1 MLVAQNSLG
10 PVCPVPLTV
19 RGRDAAAKRAW
30 WAACSA
36 ANVTNHM
43 EMEEAEHRCSIAA
56 LLEQLVSGRHV
67 LLPGDGSDSD
77 ESRAELEASV
87 RELEL
92 KVAALEGE
100 LEGVRTELKAAHR
113 SAHADIYGE

>member
-1 MLVAQNSLG
+1 
-10 PVCPVPLTV
+10 
-19 RGRDAAAKRAW
+19 
-30 WAACSA
+30 
-36 ANVTNHM
+36 M

>member
-1 MLVAQNSLG
+1 M
-10 PVCPVPLTV
+10 
-19 RGRDAAAKRAW
+19 RYGRLPTTRP
-30 WAACSA
+30 
-36 ANVTNHM
+36 
-43 EMEEAEHRCSIAA
+43 CSIAA

-100 LEGVRTELKAAHR
+100 LEGVRAELKATRR
-113 SAHADIYGE
+113 SAYADIYAE